1 VIDVLESEGVPISS
15 IVGSSMGGLVGALHA
30 AGLTA
35 SELRDVAQTFHF
47 PSWFIP
53 GGVLHWDR
61 IFPGAAEALQSA
73 TFETLTRPLFVV
85 ATDLEAGEL
94 TVLHHGA
101 VLPAVRASCAV
112 PGVLAPERVNGRW
125 LVDGALVNSL
135 PVDVAWTADP
145 DVVIAVSVGRQAA
158 RPMPELDWPVTSL
171 LAKFGGAVPNPATAK
186 VSFEV
191 LVRASEIALG
201 RAAALAAA
209 MIGPE
214 VLIEPDARDI
224 GLRDFGRRD
233 EAIEAGRAAAVAALP
248 AIRRQCER
256 KAMPRRREGS
266 EVLLDPVCKMI
277 VNPSRARAHAHRGDR
292 DYFFCSENCRDC
304 FERDPA
310 RYLRAAG

>member
-1 VIDVLESEGVPISS
+1 
-15 IVGSSMGGLVGALHA
+15 
-30 AGLTA
+30 
-35 SELRDVAQTFHF
+35 
-47 PSWFIP
+47 
-53 GGVLHWDR
+53 
-61 IFPGAAEALQSA
+61 
-73 TFETLTRPLFVV
+73 
-85 ATDLEAGEL
+85 
-94 TVLHHGA
+94 
-101 VLPAVRASCAV
+101 
-112 PGVLAPERVNGRW
+112 
-125 LVDGALVNSL
+125 
-135 PVDVAWTADP
+135 
-145 DVVIAVSVGRQAA
+145 
-158 RPMPELDWPVTSL
+158 MPELEWPVTSL

-224 GLRDFGRRD
+224 GLRDFGRLD
-233 EAIEAGRAAAVAALP
+233 DAIEAGRAAALSALP

-256 KAMPRRREGS
+256 KACERKARPRRREGP

-277 VNPSRARAHAHRGDR
+277 VSPSRARAHLHRGNR